1 MFANILLTQIPSIL
15 KFSSTLRFSSSP
27 EFIALPVFSVL
38 FVDID
43 DLEKQQIPEKSSHY
57 VSPLIFISH
66 VRIHTLFHVKQR
78 SDKLKPVRTITY
90 ESRKTQ
96 SVCGLSE
103 WKHIKDNSRR
113 WNVRLLPSSIKQRLR
128 KTETIFVIPK
138 EEQKWQRIVF
148 KAYDIYALNSLS
160 QRSRN
165 AAILTPSQKYFHTAY
180 SVSVTDGKL
189 NLSISRETYRSITTQ
204 SRISLN
210 MNSPPL

>member
-1 MFANILLTQIPSIL
+1 MIDTNSFYFEIQQHLT
-15 KFSSTLRFSSSP
+15 
-27 EFIALPVFSVL
+27 L
-38 FVDID
+38 FV
-43 DLEKQQIPEKSSHY
+43 
-57 VSPLIFISH
+57 FA
-66 VRIHTLFHVKQR
+66 RIHRITSLLCPLCRYRWPGKTVDSGEKFPLHIPIDFRFTCNDTSLFHVKQR
-78 SDKLKPVRTITY
+78 SDKLKPVRTITSV
-90 ESRKTQ
+90 SRKTQ

-128 KTETIFVIPK
+128 KTETIFVISK

-165 AAILTPSQKYFHTAY
+165 AATLTPSQKYFHTAY

-189 NLSISRETYRSITTQ
+189 NLSISCETYRSIATQ